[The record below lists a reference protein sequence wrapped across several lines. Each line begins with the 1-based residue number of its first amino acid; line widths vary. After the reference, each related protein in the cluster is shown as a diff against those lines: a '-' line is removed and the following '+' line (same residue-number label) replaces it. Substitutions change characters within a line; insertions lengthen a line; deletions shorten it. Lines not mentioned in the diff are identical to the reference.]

1 MEWSLRKSGEIHL
14 YGTFDQIGGK
24 KTDTVQ
30 MRYSDYLEKLPGD
43 SMNLYW
49 GSYKTYIWFKNA
61 PLIVIGPHCNIKF
74 KIILVIRAFLFIC
87 LYNFLGCM
95 HIIGIIFFE

>member
-14 YGTFDQIGGK
+14 YGTSDQIGGK
-24 KTDTVQ
+24 KTDSFQ

-49 GSYKTYIWFKNA
+49 GS
-61 PLIVIGPHCNIKF
+61 
-74 KIILVIRAFLFIC
+74 
-87 LYNFLGCM
+87 
-95 HIIGIIFFE
+95 